1 MRAATTDLRSSR
13 GSSLSRP
20 RSLADIGGEAALIA
34 GGGRAILLQ
43 LAHPAVG
50 HGVANHSDF
59 VSRPLDRLHSTM
71 TFVYAV
77 VDGDRRLVDRVTRAV
92 NASHRR
98 VRSEGDA
105 SSPPYNAADPDL
117 QLWVAAT
124 LYDTAMG
131 LYERL
136 FGALSPQLADEVYRQ
151 YALLGTT
158 LQMPAELWPAD
169 RAAFGRYWTEMAGTL
184 QTDAVTRDVAR
195 KLLHPTA
202 VPRWVKAGMPLA
214 RLVTAG
220 LLNSE
225 QRAMFDLPWS
235 PRRQRRFDRIMR
247 VASSVYP
254 RLPLR
259 LRHAPQRRYLA
270 KLRASVR

>member
-1 MRAATTDLRSSR
+1 MSPSK
-13 GSSLSRP
+13 P
-20 RSLADIGGEAALIA
+20 RSLAGIGGEAALIA

-77 VDGDRRLVDRVTRAV
+77 VDGDPGLVDRVARAV
-92 NASHRR
+92 NATHRR
-98 VRSEGDA
+98 VRSPGDEGTP
-105 SSPPYNAADPDL
+105 SYNAADPTL

-124 LYDTAMG
+124 LYDTAIR

-136 FGALSPQLADEVYRQ
+136 FGVLPPEQADEIYRQ

-158 LQMPAELWPAD
+158 LQMPADLWPAD
-169 RAAFGRYWTEMAGTL
+169 REAFGRYWTEMAGTL
-184 QTDAVTRDVAR
+184 RTDAVTRDVAQ
-195 KLLHPTA
+195 KLLHPA
-202 VPRWVKAGMPLA
+202 NVPVWVKAGMPLA
-214 RLVTAG
+214 RLLTAG

-225 QRAMFDLPWS
+225 QRAMFELPWS
-235 PRRQRRFDRIMR
+235 PRRQRRFDVLMR
-247 VASSVYP
+247 AAAAVYP
-254 RLPLR
+254 RLPRR
-259 LRHAPQRRYLA
+259 LRRAPMRRYLA
-270 KLRASVR
+270 KLRENREPTAL